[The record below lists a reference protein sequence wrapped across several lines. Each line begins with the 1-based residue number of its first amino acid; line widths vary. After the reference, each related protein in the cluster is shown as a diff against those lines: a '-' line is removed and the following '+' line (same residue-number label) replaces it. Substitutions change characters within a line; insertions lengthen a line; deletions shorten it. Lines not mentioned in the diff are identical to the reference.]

1 MNNSAFWG
9 GWVMFAALMMGLMG
23 AYNALQGLAA
33 VFADDYYVVN
43 EDDLLILDFTVWG
56 VVMVAWG
63 IALLAGALALFRG
76 RPWARW
82 FALAVVGLNAVAQAG
97 FLAAFPLWSMIVIG
111 VSILVIF
118 SLSVHWDD
126 VQADLDSPA

>member
-1 MNNSAFWG
+1 MNIWG
-9 GWVMFAALMMGLMG
+9 SWIMFAALMMGLMG

-97 FLAAFPLWSMIVIG
+97 FLAAFPLWSTIVIG

-126 VQADLDSPA
+126 VQADLDSPG